1 LGPQEGILGQFF
13 RADAPRRVF
22 CKIRVQRVRIAR
34 RNILPTFA
42 LSGKREESA
51 TEGILEP
58 SEGIFGR
65 FFKIRGF
72 RLGTPVAQKMCAA
85 CARIGASK
93 IRATRIGILGA
104 DGLLSVH

>member
-13 RADAPRRVF
+13 RADATRRVF

-34 RNILPTFA
+34 RNKLLTSA
-42 LSGKREESA
+42 LSGKPEESA
-51 TEGILEP
+51 KEGLSEP

-65 FFKIRGF
+65 FFKIREF
-72 RLGTPVAQKMCAA
+72 RLSTPVAQKMCAA